1 MKGMQSAQ
9 KANVEILKSNAKLRI
24 DAINKT
30 IDAYKNC
37 LQKTKDYYSYDKQLK
52 SSNKEIQILESKR
65 RALEGVNTAEAK
77 AQKARLDAEL
87 QEKKDARDDTVKD
100 HIYSLQIDGLEELST
115 KLNDDYEK
123 YAHELSSSV
132 ENIKDLFDKLTN
144 VVGNDTETVVNTV
157 DKVLKTL
164 YGVTAD
170 QIGLKKSDY
179 TVTSDQQSE
188 AQKSIQESMLKNMMS
203 VMTPEA
209 ANSLATQLLSN
220 LQEVSDT
227 QMSEQQQ
234 EIAKKILEALNTN
247 TASITGYA
255 KGGLVKSVHKNGDDG
270 LAALAVGEEVATVDV
285 VNLENKIRQDKVLNA
300 LANGHTLNGMTMDG
314 IGTTEINV
322 NFGEA
327 IGAINVPSGVSKEEL
342 QRIVN
347 ESYKYTSQK
356 VTRDMAK
363 IVGRKRPV

>member
-1 MKGMQSAQ
+1 M
-9 KANVEILKSNAKLRI
+9 
-24 DAINKT
+24 
-30 IDAYKNC
+30 
-37 LQKTKDYYSYDKQLK
+37 
-52 SSNKEIQILESKR
+52 
-65 RALEGVNTAEAK
+65 
-77 AQKARLDAEL
+77 
-87 QEKKDARDDTVKD
+87 
-100 HIYSLQIDGLEELST
+100 
-115 KLNDDYEK
+115 
-123 YAHELSSSV
+123 
-132 ENIKDLFDKLTN
+132 
-144 VVGNDTETVVNTV
+144 
-157 DKVLKTL
+157 
-164 YGVTAD
+164 TAD

-220 LQEVSDT
+220 LQEVSGT

-255 KGGLVKSVHKNGDDG
+255 QGGLVKSVHKNGDDG
-270 LAALAVGEEVATVDV
+270 LASLAVGEEVATVDV
-285 VNLENKIRQDKVLNA
+285 VNLANKVRQDKVLNA